1 MHPAGTGRLKPK
13 NRSLAEPRG
22 TTKWP
27 AGYGFDFLQFQI
39 PARP

>member
-13 NRSLAEPRG
+13 NRSLANPRRAM
-22 TTKWP
+22 KWLS
-27 AGYGFDFLQFQI
+27 GYGFDFLQFKI